1 MIQVFYYLLKDNV
14 MLDRQ
19 FLRQARERVHLSQ
32 QALGAQIGQDQ
43 QYISKLERGVL
54 ENMTIGTLLRLADVL
69 NCTTDELLGRTK
81 PQVLKPEESEAGA
94 DVDRGTATPA
104 ARG

>member
-1 MIQVFYYLLKDNV
+1 

-19 FLRQARERVHLSQ
+19 FLRQARERAHLSQ

-54 ENMTIGTLLRLADVL
+54 DSMTIGTLLRLADVL
-69 NCTTDELLGRTK
+69 DCTTDELLGRRK
-81 PQVLKPEESEAGA
+81 PKVERAAAEGGA
-94 DVDRGTATPA
+94 RAA

>member
-1 MIQVFYYLLKDNV
+1 

-19 FLRQARERVHLSQ
+19 FLREARERAHLSQ

-54 ENMTIGTLLRLADVL
+54 DSMTIGTLLRLADVL
-69 NCTTDELLGRTK
+69 DCTTDELLGRSK
-81 PQVLKPEESEAGA
+81 PKAEKAAAEGRARA
-94 DVDRGTATPA
+94 A
-104 ARG
+104 ARS